1 MLCLDA
7 QSCPTLWDPMDGSLP
22 GFSVHGDSP
31 GKNTGVGCHALLQ
44 EIFTVQGSNSGFPHC
59 WQILYHLSHQGRR
72 PELKREN
79 EKDPQLHILLQFQS
93 VKDKGKIVNTSREKR
108 YVINKE
114 SCNHYY
120 QIGGINEHWNAV
132 EPSNV

>member
-1 MLCLDA
+1 MLYLDA

-44 EIFTVQGSNSGFPHC
+44 EIFSVQGSNPGLPHC
-59 WQILYHLSHQGRR
+59 WQVLYHLSHQGR
-72 PELKREN
+72 PELKRGN
-79 EKDPQLHILLQFQS
+79 EKDPQLHNLLRFQS
-93 VKDKGKIVNTSREKR
+93 IKDKEKTVNTSREKR
-108 YVINKE
+108 HVINKE
-114 SCNHYY
+114 SCNHYF
-120 QIGGINEHWNAV
+120 QIGGINQHWKAV